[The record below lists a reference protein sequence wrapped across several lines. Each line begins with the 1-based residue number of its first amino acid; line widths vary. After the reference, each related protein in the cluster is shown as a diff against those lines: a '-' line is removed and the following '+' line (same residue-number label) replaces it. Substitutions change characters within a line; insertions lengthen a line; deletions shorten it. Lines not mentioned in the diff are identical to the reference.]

1 MFVTSEDLLILTT
14 GLMFAV
20 FIGGSILHGI
30 TEELEYRRVMQQK
43 PVRKKT
49 TPVSGK
55 L

>member
-1 MFVTSEDLLILTT
+1 MFITSEDLLILTA

-30 TEELEYRRVMQQK
+30 TEEIEYRRVMNPK
-43 PVRKKT
+43 PVQKT
-49 TPVSGK
+49 ASVTSK